1 MKIAMIIP
9 EDLID
14 IARQYNITPI
24 IIRSGEEAFISGI
37 KEAIRIAQ
45 DTRNEKEINER
56 IKVAAKIAL
65 KGKIN

>member
-24 IIRSGEEAFISGI
+24 IIRSGEEAFISAI